1 MRNGKKSFCQI
12 HIYISGESV
21 SWCVTFFRIG
31 LFMLSRLFLVKP
43 SLVLSA
49 FMFSK
54 QSNYYSMYIIW
65 ICYVRAVYTRPYVD
79 FLYSIE
85 KEGTLLAD
93 ITYNLKVYI
102 CLYVRKYV
110 CCWCKKFFSLPSTLR
125 LCIYHSFSLWPELQQ
140 QCGYIFM
147 ASMLVYCIWQ
157 AKNFSL
163 LLCTCL
169 TLYSI
174 FQSFKREILKV
185 YNMIGVWCI
194 FTSVFIA

>member
-65 ICYVRAVYTRPYVD
+65 NCYVRAAYTRPYVD
-79 FLYSIE
+79 FCIAL
-85 KEGTLLAD
+85 KKRVLLALILL
-93 ITYNLKVYI
+93 ITWRYYI
-102 CLYVRKYV
+102 QCTYV
-110 CCWCKKFFSLPSTLR
+110 CMLMLKKFFSLPSTLR

-163 LLCTCL
+163 LPCTCL

-174 FQSFKREILKV
+174 FQSVKREILKV

-194 FTSVFIA
+194 FASVFIA